1 MTYDDIV
8 RGLRDSTRELHDEG
22 RLVRA
27 GLKTEQDTA
36 AIVERYAWLYSHEA
50 LDVVG
55 EPADEAG
62 RRVRPAALQGLVE
75 RRGAAPRRPRPS
87 RSPPPAP
94 RPPPL
99 RRPPA

>member
-62 RRVRPAALQGLVE
+62 RRVRAAVLQGLVD
-75 RRGAAPRRPRPS
+75 RRGGGPGHARPPLVPRRP
-87 RSPPPAP
+87 PPPA
-94 RPPPL
+94 RAGAPP
-99 RRPPA
+99 